1 MVKGGFASTLGLT
14 ENKLM
19 LKDEDLYTMYHAET
33 CQVHLHNV
41 KEKRLKFPLTRK
53 HFEIFGGSGKL
64 QGITKKIAP
73 LYQEKIAVHCQESKG
88 INEQSKYKSVPIF
101 LFLVI
106 EGKPEICNS

>member
-64 QGITKKIAP
+64 QGITKKLH
-73 LYQEKIAVHCQESKG
+73 LYIKK
-88 INEQSKYKSVPIF
+88 KSPCTARNLKVLMNNLSISQF
-101 LFLVI
+101 QFFY
-106 EGKPEICNS
+106 S